1 MKEDWQAVKSE
12 PQPWHDHGEGQ
23 WQIKEDFRQAVKSEH
38 QPEWRRLRWKHPKAA
53 QQEAKMEGVNAE
65 DLPRRAMPRRL
76 VPQPPRTEPP
86 AWLRQKGEKGEQ
98 CEKWQQNDAEGE
110 WNQREQDAMS
120 THLGDMAQAF
130 ASWGEQ
136 DHDGAGVDD
145 FLESIY
151 ETMRDDQA
159 AEAPGPRTEPR
170 PERWGGQKRGTKRRA
185 GRTIQLERLRK
196 VLVQDLSVKLE

>member
-1 MKEDWQAVKSE
+1 MKSELQPWDDYGDGEWQQKEDWHAVKTA
-12 PQPWHDHGEGQ
+12 H
-23 WQIKEDFRQAVKSEH
+23 AKSEL
-38 QPEWRRLRWKHPKAA
+38 QPEWRRLRWRHPQAA
-53 QQEAKMEGVNAE
+53 QQEAEAEVKAE
-65 DLPRRAMPRRL
+65 DQPPRRL

-98 CEKWQQNDAEGE
+98 GEKWQQNDAEGE

-136 DHDGAGVDD
+136 DHDGAGIDD

-159 AEAPGPRTEPR
+159 QEAPRPRTEPR

-196 VLVQDLSVKLE
+196 VLVQDLGVKLE

>member
-1 MKEDWQAVKSE
+1 MKSELQHVDGDWQQK
-12 PQPWHDHGEGQ
+12 QDW
-23 WQIKEDFRQAVKSEH
+23 RQAVKSEH
-38 QPEWRRLRWKHPKAA
+38 QPEWRRLRWRHPKAA
-53 QQEAKMEGVNAE
+53 QQEAEAEVKAE
-65 DLPRRAMPRRL
+65 DQPPRRL

-86 AWLRQKGEKGEQ
+86 AWLRQQGDKGEQ

-130 ASWGEQ
+130 ASWGESS
-136 DHDGAGVDD
+136 DHAGAGIDD

-170 PERWGGQKRGTKRRA
+170 PERWGGSKRGTKRRA

-196 VLVQDLSVKLE
+196 VLVLDLGVKLE